1 MGGHCIGIDPYYLAQ
16 KAQEVGYHPEIILA
30 GRRINDSMAGHVASQ
45 VVKTMIRKGINVNNS
60 HVLML
65 GITFKENCPDVR
77 NTKIVDVIHA
87 LEEYG
92 VNVCVYDP
100 WANPEEVYHEYG
112 IKPLNNINDVQNGE
126 LNNAPC
132 EKTKQQ
138 NNEKTRYDAIVL
150 GVAHDKF
157 MDLDFDSLKKEECV
171 VYDVKGI
178 LESGVDAKL

>member
-1 MGGHCIGIDPYYLAQ
+1 
-16 KAQEVGYHPEIILA
+16 
-30 GRRINDSMAGHVASQ
+30 MAGHVASQ
-45 VVKTMIRKGINVNNS
+45 VVKTMIQKGINVNNS

-77 NTKIVDVIHA
+77 NTKIVDVIRA

-112 IKPLNNINDVQNGE
+112 IRPLNDIEAVK
-126 LNNAPC
+126 NNHGDPSPLTPHSSH
-132 EKTKQQ
+132 K
-138 NNEKTRYDAIVL
+138 YDAVVL
-150 GVAHDKF
+150 GVAHNEF
-157 MDLDFDSLKKEECV
+157 LDLNLDALKKDACV

-178 LESGVDAKL
+178 LVDGVDAKL

>member
-1 MGGHCIGIDPYYLAQ
+1 
-16 KAQEVGYHPEIILA
+16 
-30 GRRINDSMAGHVASQ
+30 
-45 VVKTMIRKGINVNNS
+45 MIQKGINVNNS

-77 NTKIVDVIHA
+77 NTKIVDVIRA

-132 EKTKQQ
+132 EKAKQQ
-138 NNEKTRYDAIVL
+138 KNENTRYDAIVL

-157 MDLDFDSLKKEECV
+157 MDLDFDALKKDVSV
-171 VYDVKGI
+171 VYDVKGV
-178 LESGVDAKL
+178 LGGGVDGKL

>member
-1 MGGHCIGIDPYYLAQ
+1 
-16 KAQEVGYHPEIILA
+16 
-30 GRRINDSMAGHVASQ
+30 MAGHVASQ

-77 NTKIVDVIHA
+77 NTKIVDVIRA

-126 LNNAPC
+126 LNNAPPS
-132 EKTKQQ
+132 
-138 NNEKTRYDAIVL
+138 D
-150 GVAHDKF
+150 HS
-157 MDLDFDSLKKEECV
+157 SLIT
-171 VYDVKGI
+171 DH
-178 LESGVDAKL
+178 